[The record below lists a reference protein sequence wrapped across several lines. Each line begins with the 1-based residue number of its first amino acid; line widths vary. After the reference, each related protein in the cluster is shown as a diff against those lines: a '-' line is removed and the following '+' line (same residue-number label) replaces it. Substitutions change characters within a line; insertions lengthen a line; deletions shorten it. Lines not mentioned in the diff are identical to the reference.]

1 MLSFPVVLIIS
12 SDSPPR
18 LVTWRGFQF
27 RRSSTSCADPCLHN
41 FAGLNPHE
49 RCKASHGLVHLF
61 EWYNEIEEK
70 KKKSGFKS
78 LIQYLLSNFSS
89 KGWKKRMWAAIRYNV
104 CMKSFRP
111 TRKGQKAP
119 KIDKTGINHAQST
132 SVQLF
137 VSPSVQHSLLAF
149 FLPVGS
155 LVTRTTVPTPNS
167 PACAF
172 STRIK
177 NPASSRTGT
186 HGQTRCLTSR

>member
-27 RRSSTSCADPCLHN
+27 RRSSTSCADPFLHN

-49 RCKASHGLVHLF
+49 HCNASHGLVHLF
-61 EWYNEIEEK
+61 EWYSEKEEK
-70 KKKSGFKS
+70 KKTSAFKS
-78 LIQYLLSNFSS
+78 LIQYILSL
-89 KGWKKRMWAAIRYNV
+89 KVGWKKRMWAAIQYNV

-119 KIDKTGINHAQST
+119 KIDKTVVSHAQSS

-137 VSPSVQHSLLAF
+137 EQHHFSIHCWPFFSP
-149 FLPVGS
+149 
-155 LVTRTTVPTPNS
+155 
-167 PACAF
+167 
-172 STRIK
+172 
-177 NPASSRTGT
+177 
-186 HGQTRCLTSR
+186 

>member
-1 MLSFPVVLIIS
+1 MLSSPVVLIIS

-27 RRSSTSCADPCLHN
+27 RRSSTSCADPYLHN
-41 FAGLNPHE
+41 FAGLNSHE
-49 RCKASHGLVHLF
+49 HCKASHGLVLLF

-70 KKKSGFKS
+70 KKKSGLKS

-89 KGWKKRMWAAIRYNV
+89 KGWKKRTRAAIQYSVYEVIPPNKKGAESSKNRQNW
-104 CMKSFRP
+104 CKSCTEYKR
-111 TRKGQKAP
+111 
-119 KIDKTGINHAQST
+119 ST
-132 SVQLF
+132 VWTA
-137 VSPSVQHSLLAF
+137 SVQHSLLAF

-177 NPASSRTGT
+177 NPASYRTGT
-186 HGQTRCLTSR
+186 HGQTKCLTSR